1 MINSELNKVLSEKFD
16 LNNIPS
22 EQREVFLERTGGI
35 IVDSAL
41 NRLLTTLSEGQ
52 VAQLDLYLVTNP
64 EVEDVLSYLLQTYPD
79 FMSIVEEEILAFQ
92 NEAAAVID

>member
-1 MINSELNKVLSEKFD
+1 MINSELGKVLSEKFD

-22 EQREVFLERTGGI
+22 QQREAFLERTGGI

-41 NRLLTTLSEGQ
+41 NRLLATLNEGQ
-52 VAQLDLYLVTNP
+52 IAHLDLYLVTNP

-92 NEAAAVID
+92 TEAAAIVE